1 MQDKEVMRLRA
12 RLHSA
17 GFKDVSITRSSQR
30 GVYLVSAN
38 YKGNPFREY
47 IPYSE
52 LCFHPVKIEYYIL

>member
-17 GFKDVSITRSSQR
+17 GFKDVSITRSLER
-30 GVYLVSAN
+30 GVYFVVAN
-38 YKGNPFREY
+38 YNGKSFRQY

-52 LCFHPVKIEYYIL
+52 LRFHPVKVEYYIL

>member
-17 GFKDVSITRSSQR
+17 GFKDVSITRSAQR
-30 GVYLVSAN
+30 GVYLVIAS
-38 YKGNPFREY
+38 YQGYPFTKL

-52 LCFHPVKIEYYIL
+52 LRFHPVKNVYYIL